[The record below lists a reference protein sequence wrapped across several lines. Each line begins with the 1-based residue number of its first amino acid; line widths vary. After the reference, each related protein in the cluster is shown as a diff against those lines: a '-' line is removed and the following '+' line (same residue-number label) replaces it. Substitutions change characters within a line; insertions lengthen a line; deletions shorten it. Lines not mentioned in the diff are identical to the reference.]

1 MIYILLP
8 LTVAC
13 KYFNT
18 FSGDDSPYGSSDKSS
33 AFPGSSNIFS
43 TTPLLIIAAYL
54 QDLSPKHLSLLEHNI
69 PTFSVN
75 SPLPSGMTFT
85 FSSFCLSAHAFITN
99 ESFTDIQ

>member
-1 MIYILLP
+1 MTYILLP
-8 LTVAC
+8 LVVAC
-13 KYFNT
+13 KNFKT
-18 FSGDDSPYGSSDKSS
+18 FSGEDLPYGSVVTSS
-33 AFPGSSNIFS
+33 ALPGSSKTFS

>member
-1 MIYILLP
+1 MTYILLP
-8 LTVAC
+8 LVVDC
-13 KYFNT
+13 KNFKT
-18 FSGDDSPYGSSDKSS
+18 FSGELSPYGSSERSS
-33 AFPGSSNIFS
+33 ALPGSSNTFS
-43 TTPLLIIAAYL
+43 TTPSLMIAAYL

-85 FSSFCLSAHAFITN
+85 FSNFCLSAHAFITK